1 MSRVVFP
8 EFREQ
13 YKTTKYPFI
22 DTATL
27 VSGDLKFPKE
37 IFCDASIYIPGATPP
52 VYISNLTITGT
63 ESTLTV
69 SDYSKKYT
77 ATGIINP
84 TAKTIELYS
93 PNNKQVGILVA
104 TTDLTYFTNIPT
116 GEYNFTYRATSF
128 VPRCII
134 QLKDTGVTTIGV
146 KDGEAL
152 EGNVWLCGKDG
163 IILRYVDDAIRF
175 DIVGEPLF
183 KQEEPNFRFPSF
195 VQTINGFESDEYGNF
210 NITVLDQEDILRI
223 NSDSEGITISAA
235 GV

>member
-1 MSRVVFP
+1 MPRVIFP
-8 EFREQ
+8 EFRDQ
-13 YKTTKYPFI
+13 YKATKYPFV

-27 VSGDLKFPKE
+27 TSGDLTIPKE

-52 VYISNLTITGT
+52 VFISNLKITGT
-63 ESTLTV
+63 EDTITV

-84 TAKTIELYS
+84 TANTIELYS

-104 TTDLTYFTNIPT
+104 TTNLTYFTNIPN
-116 GEYNFTYRATSF
+116 GEYEFTYRATSLA
-128 VPRCII
+128 PRCII
-134 QLKDTGVTTIGV
+134 PLKDTGVTTIGV
-146 KDGEAL
+146 VDGESL

-163 IILRYVDDAIRF
+163 IILRYVDGSVRI

-183 KQEEPNFRFPSF
+183 KQEDPNFRFPSF
-195 VQTINGFESDEYGNF
+195 VQTINGFESDEFGNF
-210 NITVLDQEDILRI
+210 NITVVNQDDILRI
-223 NSDSEGITISAA
+223 NSNSDGITISAA